1 MLELI
6 SHFLLG
12 TIKESREDKL
22 FEVGNTIRSE
32 SVDSVQERVSVNGA
46 TYEKR
51 ERIFNYQ
58 LVLQYQ
64 LLLVENLSGD
74 LKDPADD

>member
-1 MLELI
+1 
-6 SHFLLG
+6 LG

-32 SVDSVQERVSVNGA
+32 SVDSVQERVSVKGA

>member
-1 MLELI
+1 
-6 SHFLLG
+6 LG

-22 FEVGNTIRSE
+22 FEVGNTIGSE
-32 SVDSVQERVSVNGA
+32 SVDSVQERVSVKGA